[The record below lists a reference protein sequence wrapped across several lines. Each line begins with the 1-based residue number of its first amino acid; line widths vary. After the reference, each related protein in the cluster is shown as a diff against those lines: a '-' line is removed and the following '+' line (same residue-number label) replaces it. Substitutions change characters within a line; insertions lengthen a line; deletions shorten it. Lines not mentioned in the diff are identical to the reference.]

1 MNSEIVQTK
10 LRVWGIVLLSLL
22 VFYLLTSLARPDRVR
37 ADCLS
42 ALGQWQDAFSD
53 RRKVCLCGHYS
64 DARVPEAIRCV

>member
-1 MNSEIVQTK
+1 MVYSIGF
-10 LRVWGIVLLSLL
+10 LAS
-22 VFYLLTSLARPDRVR
+22 FYYLLTLLARPDRAR

-42 ALGQWQDAFSD
+42 ALGQWQDAFSA